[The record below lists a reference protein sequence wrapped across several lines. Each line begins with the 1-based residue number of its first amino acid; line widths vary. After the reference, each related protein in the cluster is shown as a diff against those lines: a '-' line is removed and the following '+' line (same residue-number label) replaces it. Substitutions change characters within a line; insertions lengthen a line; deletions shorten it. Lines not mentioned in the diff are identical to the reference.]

1 MLFFFHGRARRH
13 VFVKVPIEHPRSQ
26 LDGVLAKV
34 VGSLCGTR
42 DAPMIWQDCLRCQ
55 VKLLGFKESLHAPCL
70 FFHEKQG
77 VEVISQVDDLFVV
90 GCLND
95 VEKVCHGFA

>member
-1 MLFFFHGRARRH
+1 MCGCDGREQCFFFMVVLDDTFFVE
-13 VFVKVPIEHPRSQ
+13 VFIEDPRSQ

-55 VKLLGFKESLHAPCL
+55 VKLLGFTESLRVPCV
-70 FFHEKQG
+70 FYHETKG
-77 VEVISQVDDLFVV
+77 VEMVAHVARCASWTR
-90 GCLND
+90 
-95 VEKVCHGFA
+95 

>member
-1 MLFFFHGRARRH
+1 M
-13 VFVKVPIEHPRSQ
+13 EDPRSQ

-42 DAPMIWQDCLRCQ
+42 DSPMIWQDCLRCQ
-55 VKLLGFKESLHAPCL
+55 MNFLGSRASLSVPC
-70 FFHEKQG
+70 HETKG
-77 VEVISQVDDLFVV
+77 VEVIAQVDDFFVV

-95 VEKVCHGFA
+95 VQHVCHGLA